1 MYLLRHVGLY
11 GFNGSERVYMVS
23 EMAWTGSRAQH
34 RYVRGNT
41 YIFLQYW
48 LVPLVLLQELYER
61 AQHLAEILA
70 IIF

>member
-41 YIFLQYW
+41 YIFFTL
-48 LVPLVLLQELYER
+48 LV
-61 AQHLAEILA
+61 AA
-70 IIF
+70 IGFSAGIV